1 MRGGKSKLER
11 KGTKERREGV
21 ERESGGKEEEALG
34 EA

>member
-11 KGTKERREGV
+11 KGRKERREGI
-21 ERESGGKEEEALG
+21 ERESGGKEKEALG